1 MSGQGVRATRLVDI
15 VFPGDTNHHGT
26 LFGGIGLAHMD
37 KVAFIT
43 ATRHAPVDFVTASC
57 DGIDF
62 QAPGRL
68 GDIIE
73 LTGQVVKVGRRSLAA
88 EVEMVAES
96 PLTGA
101 RVRCGGGV
109 FNMVAVGDG
118 LAALGGQ
125 LPPLTRDQAPEP
137 DGELRSVELV
147 FPEHTSHYGSLY
159 GGNALAAM
167 GKAAFVVATRR
178 CRRAVV
184 LAAAKHV
191 DFTQHIH
198 KGEIVELV
206 SRVSGVGRT
215 SMTVTVE
222 MWAETPASGARRQ
235 CGQGAFVMVAVDDQH
250 RPIPARPASAA
261 LAATG

>member
-73 LTGQVVKVGRRSLAA
+73 LTGRVVKVGRRSLAA
-88 EVEMVAES
+88 EVEMVAEL
-96 PLTGA
+96 PLSGE
-101 RVRCGGGV
+101 RRRCGGGV

-125 LPPLTRDQAPEP
+125 LPPLSHGLAPEP
-137 DGELRSVELV
+137 AGELRSVELV

-159 GGNALAAM
+159 GGNALGAM
-167 GKAAFVVATRR
+167 GKAAFVVATRH

-184 LAAAKHV
+184 LAAAKRV
-191 DFTQHIH
+191 DFTAHVH

-206 SRVSGVGRT
+206 SRVAGVGRT
-215 SMTVTVE
+215 SMSVTVE

-235 CGQGAFVMVAVDDQH
+235 CGQGEFVMVAVDDHH
-250 RPIPARPASAA
+250 RPIPAASGAA
-261 LAATG
+261 LPRSD

>member
-1 MSGQGVRATRLVDI
+1 MSGQGVRATRLIDI

-73 LTGQVVKVGRRSLAA
+73 LTGRVVRVGRRSLAA
-88 EVEMVAES
+88 EVEMVAEA
-96 PLTGA
+96 PLTGE
-101 RVRCGGGV
+101 RRRCGGGV

-125 LPPLTRDQAPEP
+125 LPPLRAASAPVLET
-137 DGELRSVELV
+137 ELCSVELV

-167 GKAAFVVATRR
+167 GKAAFVVATRH

-184 LAAAKHV
+184 LAAAKRV
-191 DFTQHIH
+191 DFTQHVQ

-206 SRVSGVGRT
+206 SRVVGVGRT
-215 SMTVTVE
+215 SMSVTVE
-222 MWAETPASGARRQ
+222 MWAETLGSGARRR
-235 CGQGAFVMVAVDDQH
+235 CGHGEFVMVAVDDHH
-250 RPIPARPASAA
+250 RPIPVERAGAA
-261 LAATG
+261 LAPAG

>member
-1 MSGQGVRATRLVDI
+1 MRGQVVRATRLVDI

-62 QAPGRL
+62 KAPGRL

-73 LTGQVVKVGRRSLAA
+73 LTGRVVKVGRRSLAA
-88 EVEMVAES
+88 EVEMVAEA
-96 PLTGA
+96 PLTGE
-101 RVRCGGGV
+101 RRRCGGGV
-109 FNMVAVGDG
+109 FNMVAVGE
-118 LAALGGQ
+118 LAGLGGQ
-125 LPPLTRDQAPEP
+125 LPQLKPAPMVEP
-137 DGELRSVELV
+137 DAELRSVELV

-167 GKAAFVVATRR
+167 GKAAFVVATRY
-178 CRRAVV
+178 CRRSVV
-184 LAAAKHV
+184 LAAAKRV
-191 DFTQHIH
+191 DFTAHVH
-198 KGEIVELV
+198 EGEIVELV
-206 SRVSGVGRT
+206 SRVSAVGNT

-222 MWAETPASGARRQ
+222 MWAETLGTGARRL
-235 CGQGAFVMVAVDDQH
+235 CGHGQFVMVAVDDRH
-250 RPIPARPASAA
+250 HPIPARPVVAVDTA
-261 LAATG
+261 G